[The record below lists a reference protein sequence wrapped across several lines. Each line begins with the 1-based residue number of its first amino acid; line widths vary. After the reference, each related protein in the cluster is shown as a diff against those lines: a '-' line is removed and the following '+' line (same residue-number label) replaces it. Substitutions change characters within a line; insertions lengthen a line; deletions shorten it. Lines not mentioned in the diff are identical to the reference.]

1 MQTRAALISISL
13 ALLCGCTG
21 VSAIKPDGS
30 GIPARLKSEPIA
42 VVAFAGPP
50 LKVMTAASGGATSIV
65 TAQTPVEA
73 MTAAILTVVVD
84 AHTRP
89 VGAPAAVPVA
99 SHLIASSLRGLFR
112 ENLSLNLEGVSE
124 SSAKAVPEAA
134 LKAVGR
140 YTLEVSTDINLL
152 VARPLA
158 WATYQ
163 YILQAHAR
171 LVAPDGSILWQNACK
186 VAPMAPDP
194 ALQLDRHDFHLNGGQ
209 RLHDVMQVA
218 ADRCA
223 KSMAPPMR
231 S

>member
-1 MQTRAALISISL
+1 MQTRAALISFSL

-21 VSAIKPDGS
+21 ISAVKPDGS
-30 GIPARLKSEPIA
+30 GIPAHLKSEQIA

-73 MTAAILTVVVD
+73 MTAAIITVVVD

-99 SHLIASSLRGLFR
+99 SHLIASSLRDLFR
-112 ENLSLNLEGVSE
+112 ENLLLN
-124 SSAKAVPEAA
+124 
-134 LKAVGR
+134 
-140 YTLEVSTDINLL
+140 
-152 VARPLA
+152 
-158 WATYQ
+158 
-163 YILQAHAR
+163 
-171 LVAPDGSILWQNACK
+171 
-186 VAPMAPDP
+186 
-194 ALQLDRHDFHLNGGQ
+194 HDFHLNGGQ

-223 KSMAPPMR
+223 KSMAPPTR